1 MTPEERARIIVG
13 RATTAYR
20 CGNPFPLD
28 FARFVES
35 HISEAVKNDWDSVAR
50 DATISADQRA
60 LVDALIVAM
69 EAATDISLDHQQR
82 IDRVRQALTP
92 HVKAKT

>member
-1 MTPEERARIIVG
+1 MTPDERANIILSKCKSIG
-13 RATTAYR
+13 KFGDPMCAL
-20 CGNPFPLD
+20 PH
-28 FARFVES
+28 FVLQQVN
-35 HISEAVKNDWDSVAR
+35 EAIDNDWPDRMRKRSVF
-50 DATISADQRA
+50 ADQRA